1 MSAAPGHD
9 LPEQRPTGWLPL
21 GLVVAALLLLAIYQ
35 TVGLVR
41 DHYALVQVHAAQQS
55 PVEQTQKVRATLQ
68 TIATRTAQL
77 AANGD
82 AAARDVLD
90 VMHSQGVTVSL
101 PKK

>member
-1 MSAAPGHD
+1 MSATSGHD
-9 LPEQRPTGWLPL
+9 EAGARQTGWLPL

-41 DHYALVQVHAAQQS
+41 DHFALAQVHAAQQTA
-55 PVEQTQKVRATLQ
+55 VEQTQKVRVTLQ
-68 TIATRTAQL
+68 TIATKTAQL

-82 AAARDVLD
+82 VAARDVLD
-90 VMHSQGVTVSL
+90 VMHGQGVTVSL

>member
-1 MSAAPGHD
+1 MIAAPGND
-9 LPEQRPTGWLPL
+9 IPGPRQTGWLPL

-35 TVGLVR
+35 TVGLAR
-41 DHYALVQVHAAQQS
+41 DHFALVQVHAAQQPS
-55 PVEQTQKVRATLQ
+55 IEQTQKLRATLQ

-82 AAARDVLD
+82 VAARDVLD
-90 VMHSQGVTVSL
+90 VMHGQGVTVSL